1 MQRPLLPLVV
11 LLLAACT
18 ACADSSRRE
27 PSRADTVRQRVA
39 RVGNC
44 WRTPV
49 ITTGGVGATRV
60 GSTVASLPRNCPAH
74 DTSFTLGE
82 GLTETGVVVRA
93 SGHELVAVTT
103 GDASGVISRVL
114 VRDPLFRT
122 AAGVGVGSTVAALR
136 SAYEGALCAMMGEG
150 RVVARSPR
158 LPGVSFFL
166 DTDPGSMP
174 GGGRLEASP
183 SLLPDSSR
191 VTAVWV
197 YEAGLD
203 GGGSCVG
210 IE

>member
-1 MQRPLLPLVV
+1 MSRSAIAP
-11 LLLAACT
+11 LLLAAVA
-18 ACADSSRRE
+18 ACRGASDT
-27 PSRADTVRQRVA
+27 PASRADSVGQRIA
-39 RVGNC
+39 SVGNC

-49 ITTGGVGATRV
+49 ITTGGVAATRV
-60 GSTVASLPRNCPAH
+60 GATVASLPRNCTSH
-74 DTSFTLGE
+74 DTTFTTLGE
-82 GLTETGVVVRA
+82 GTIERGVVVRA

-103 GDASGVISRVL
+103 GDTSGIMSRVL
-114 VRDPLFRT
+114 VRDPIFRT

-136 SAYEGALCAMMGEG
+136 AAYDGALCATMGEG
-150 RVVARSPR
+150 RVVARTPK

-166 DTDPGSMP
+166 DTDPRSMV

-203 GGGSCVG
+203 GGGTCVG
-210 IE
+210 VE